1 MSSKNNLNLNTS
13 EEYANLGSIY
23 VQENNW
29 DLAIENYRKAIILK
43 PNVSWY
49 YYHLAQALSQKKDW
63 EKAIK
68 NYDKA
73 IELDPNFAWSYY
85 NLANA
90 LSKLEKWDEVVKA
103 YQNAIRVDVNFS
115 WSYYNLGDALIK
127 LKKWDEAIYNYL
139 YATKLQ
145 TELPGIYSKLGDAIE
160 EKHKSSLDGKIKD
173 FYKDIQDIKQYYID
187 DKSLLLLQQNPDLLV
202 QVADGLTKA
211 NQINGAII
219 LYKIA
224 LDINQD
230 YLKIFEKLKQ
240 VLEKKNQ
247 LEREILEVRKEI
259 ELKQNSRSY
268 YNLGIALTR
277 EKKWNEAVIAYR
289 QGIEIEP
296 DFHWWFYHNIWEAF
310 AREDKLMEILN
321 FFQMFQKANPDSF
334 WSYLNIGEALTCLGK
349 IDEAIPYYQ
358 TACYQQTTKK
368 YPSLV
373 SQPWNLEQV
382 QGPNFIIIGVQKG
395 GTTSLFGY
403 LTQHPQI
410 MSPIKKEIDFW
421 SWKFNESINWY
432 LAHFPVIPDGK
443 KILAGEASPSYFNH
457 PDAARRIYQFFP
469 KIKLIILLRNPVVRA
484 ISQYYTWR
492 RFNWENRSLEEAIES
507 DLDKLINNPE
517 KVNYWMGE
525 QNYLAK
531 GVYIEFLKEWM
542 SLFPREQLLILKSE
556 DFYADPQAIVQQVL
570 NFLDLPRYELLEYK
584 NYNPG
589 NYSQIDPL
597 MDKKLSNYFQ
607 VHNQKLEEYLGI
619 KFNWE

>member
-1 MSSKNNLNLNTS
+1 MN
-13 EEYANLGSIY
+13 
-23 VQENNW
+23 
-29 DLAIENYRKAIILK
+29 
-43 PNVSWY
+43 
-49 YYHLAQALSQKKDW
+49 
-63 EKAIK
+63 
-68 NYDKA
+68 
-73 IELDPNFAWSYY
+73 
-85 NLANA
+85 
-90 LSKLEKWDEVVKA
+90 
-103 YQNAIRVDVNFS
+103 
-115 WSYYNLGDALIK
+115 
-127 LKKWDEAIYNYL
+127 
-139 YATKLQ
+139 
-145 TELPGIYSKLGDAIE
+145 GISFTD
-160 EKHKSSLDGKIKD
+160 
-173 FYKDIQDIKQYYID
+173 
-187 DKSLLLLQQNPDLLV
+187 
-202 QVADGLTKA
+202 
-211 NQINGAII
+211 
-219 LYKIA
+219 KIA
-224 LDINQD
+224 
-230 YLKIFEKLKQ
+230 KIFEKLKQ

-277 EKKWNEAVIAYR
+277 EKKWNEAVIAYC

-542 SLFPREQLLILKSE
+542 SLLKQIMTEDLAIDEWFFHKIFVKSYVFFIRENKRIDENEFIKILSKNLSEREHELMEMAYNTVRKRTADSLIKLYETYRGDNDSSVNFDISRADLAGMVGTATESVIRILSE
-556 DFYADPQAIVQQVL
+556 FKKDDWISI
-570 NFLDLPRYELLEYK
+570 DGSSITILEPEKIANVKY
-584 NYNPG
+584 
-589 NYSQIDPL
+589 
-597 MDKKLSNYFQ
+597 
-607 VHNQKLEEYLGI
+607 
-619 KFNWE
+619 

>member
-1 MSSKNNLNLNTS
+1 MNTS

-23 VQENNW
+23 AQEKSW
-29 DLAIENYRKAIILK
+29 DLAIENYRQAIALK
-43 PNVSWY
+43 PNFSWY
-49 YYHLAQALSQKKDW
+49 YYCLAQALYQKQNW
-63 EKAIK
+63 NKAIK
-68 NYDKA
+68 NYYQA
-73 IELDPNFAWSYY
+73 IELNHNFYWSYY
-85 NLANA
+85 NLGNA
-90 LSKLEKWDEVVKA
+90 LGKLERWKEAVKA
-103 YQNAIRVDVNFS
+103 YKNAIKIDVNFP

-127 LKKWDEAIYNYL
+127 LQQWDEAIYNYI
-139 YATKLQ
+139 YVTQFQ

-160 EKHKSSLDGKIKD
+160 QKYKSNLDKVIKND
-173 FYKDIQDIKQYYID
+173 PKAIQEIEQYSID
-187 DKSLLLLQQNPDLLV
+187 DKSMLLLQQNPNLFL

-211 NQINGAII
+211 NKINEAII
-219 LYKIA
+219 FYQIA
-224 LDINQD
+224 LELNQD
-230 YLKIFEKLKQ
+230 NLKISQKLEQ

-247 LEREILEVRKEI
+247 LERETLELRKEI
-259 ELKQNSRSY
+259 ELNQNSGSY

-277 EKKWNEAVIAYR
+277 EQKWDKAVIAYR
-289 QGIEIEP
+289 QSIEIRP

-310 AREDKLMEILN
+310 AKENKLTEILT
-321 FFQMFQKANPDSF
+321 FFQMFQKASPDSF
-334 WSYLNIGEALTCLGK
+334 WSYLNIGEVLTRLGK

-358 TACYQQTTKK
+358 KACYQQTKK
-368 YPSLV
+368 LYPISV

-382 QGPNFIIIGVQKG
+382 KGPNFIIIGVQKG
-395 GTTSLFGY
+395 GTTSLYGY

-432 LAHFPVIPDGK
+432 LAHFPVIPEGK
-443 KILAGEASPSYFNH
+443 NFLTGEASPSYFNH
-457 PDAARRIYQFFP
+457 LDAAKRIYQFFP
-469 KIKLIILLRNPVVRA
+469 KIKLIILLRNPIDRT
-484 ISQYYTWR
+484 ISQYHTWR

-507 DLDKLINNPE
+507 DLDKLIKAGK

-542 SLFPREQLLILKSE
+542 SLFPMEQFLILKSE
-556 DFYADPQAIVQQVL
+556 DFYANSKAVVQQVL
-570 NFLDLPRYELLEYK
+570 KFLDLPKYELLEYK

-597 MDKKLSNYFQ
+597 IRRSLSNYFQ
-607 VHNQKLEEYLGI
+607 VHNQRLEEYLGI